1 MYEQAR
7 VHSLSHSPVPGNV
20 SSPPGPQSPGTLS
33 PPHHQS
39 PQGRSPKPSLQF
51 DKYVRGGR
59 RGRVKEKRNR
69 RGGVQNKKAAEFL
82 IKLRDTEALAK
93 AVFDTLERLF
103 SWIPLSDFVRM
114 ALVNTLF
121 KVASSF
127 FCASGK
133 F

>member
-1 MYEQAR
+1 MNKQGCTLCLIRQCQATYHLLLARKVPGHSARHIIR
-7 VHSLSHSPVPGNV
+7 VHKAAALNLLCSLISMSG
-20 SSPPGPQSPGTLS
+20 
-33 PPHHQS
+33 
-39 PQGRSPKPSLQF
+39 
-51 DKYVRGGR
+51 GGR

-82 IKLRDTEALAK
+82 IQLRDTEALAK

-127 FCASGK
+127 FCASCK